1 MAIEEGE
8 LLLPVG
14 GIVGRIEVDRDAPGP
29 APEPRAMVLD
39 DQVGQPEA
47 GQIELLP
54 PHRVLEPG
62 ERRLGRQIRPREGI
76 ALEQELVHRVLGQA
90 RGVVAVGVAA
100 GDPIDALPHQLDHL
114 VLDLAGLPVV
124 DQTGRQP
131 LGDPQAVVQHLEQHR
146 PAIRARVGLVE
157 SGDDRLPKPL
167 DIEGHLRYTLCSHR
181 ASSQVCIET
190 SSHRFYSTNEG
201 LGGCS
206 LSSFTHK
213 VG

>member
-1 MAIEEGE
+1 M
-8 LLLPVG
+8 
-14 GIVGRIEVDRDAPGP
+14 
-29 APEPRAMVLD
+29 
-39 DQVGQPEA
+39 
-47 GQIELLP
+47 
-54 PHRVLEPG
+54 
-62 ERRLGRQIRPREGI
+62 
-76 ALEQELVHRVLGQA
+76 HRVLGQA

-100 GDPIDALPHQLDHL
+100 GDPVDALPHQLDHL

-181 ASSQVCIET
+181 ASSHGCIET